1 MCRSLVPGTMRA
13 LVAVLLLVPLVAV
26 SLPAAEAQN
35 GPTAQIALTVVDP
48 AQAFLPGSEARL
60 DVYGR
65 YIVRNAAGEPLADLE
80 GNGQRPTRIAFVVK
94 QMPSWVVGAVVEPPE
109 LLVDPPVPGAS
120 NGQSSFGG
128 VVVRLNVSHE
138 APALQREDIIVEA
151 IAEENGAIPEA
162 RGESPSIK
170 LRAAEVAVANV
181 TGPESPHVID
191 GGRWNTVTFTVRND
205 GNKDT
210 KFLLNVTVR
219 PEFSEVEFPQ
229 EIELAVDESQPVEVR
244 VRTPWTERETGT
256 LQLEATPLM
265 EDDEGPSSSY
275 AIDVV
280 GESAVPSA
288 PALLLVAL
296 ALLAARGLRRRT

>member
-1 MCRSLVPGTMRA
+1 MWRVFVHGAMRA
-13 LVAVLLLVPLVAV
+13 LVVLLLLVPLVAASV
-26 SLPAAEAQN
+26 PAAQAQQ
-35 GPTAQIALTVVDP
+35 GPTAQVALTVVDP
-48 AQAFLPGSEARL
+48 AQAFLPGSEATL

-65 YIVRNAAGEPLADLE
+65 YIVRNAAGEPLPDLE
-80 GNGQRPTRIAFVVK
+80 GNGQRQTRIAFSVK
-94 QMPSWVVGAVVEPPE
+94 QMPSWVVSATVEPPT

-120 NGQSSFGG
+120 NGQSPFGG
-128 VVVRLNVSHE
+128 VVVRLNVSPD

-151 IAEENGAIPEA
+151 VAEANGAIPEA

-170 LRAAEVAVANV
+170 LRAAEVALANV

-229 EIELAVDESQPVEVR
+229 EIELAVGESQPVDVR

-256 LQLEATPLM
+256 LQFEATPLM

-275 AIDVV
+275 ALDVV

-288 PALLLVAL
+288 PPLLLVAL
-296 ALLAARGLRRRT
+296 ALLAARGLRRGT